1 MKRWTATL
9 FLILA
14 SSPVGAADC
23 PALVSQSPYITHTLD
38 WLGAKE
44 CIVGASRYDPG
55 DHPDTGGILDPD
67 QEIIAALDPAWVIT
81 STWTDP
87 DTLAEATPEGARSL
101 RLTGFASMAEVEANI
116 ARLAAITGDPRPV
129 DRALAF
135 RRQWHRAAEAVP
147 ADGERILLVSSCTGQ
162 PYIFGPGTWLHEAF
176 RTAGYNPVAAREGV
190 HHLNRDAPE
199 QDVAA
204 VAKAEGADRI
214 FIFQRQLAAQ
224 CATIAP
230 SSEATITTLD
240 GDAFLHPA
248 PTLIRGFQKLA
259 ERE

>member
-1 MKRWTATL
+1 MTRRIAALLLLMAATP
-9 FLILA
+9 A
-14 SSPVGAADC
+14 GAADC
-23 PALVSQSPYITHTLD
+23 PALVSQSPYISHTLD
-38 WLGAKE
+38 WLGAEE
-44 CIVGASRYDPG
+44 CIVGASRYDLG

-67 QEIIAALDPAWVIT
+67 AEVISALDPEWVLT

-87 DTLAEATPEGARSL
+87 ETLAEATPAGVRSL
-101 RLTGFASMAEVEANI
+101 RLAGFASMAEVEANI

-147 ADGERILLVSSCTGQ
+147 ADGERVLLVSSCTGQ

-176 RTAGYNPVAAREGV
+176 ETAGYTPVAAKAGT
-190 HHLNRDAPE
+190 HHLNRDDPE

-204 VAKAEGADRI
+204 VAEAEGADRI
-214 FIFQRQLAAQ
+214 FIFQRQLAEQ

-240 GDAFLHPA
+240 GDTFLHPA
-248 PTLIRGFQKLA
+248 PTLIRGFQQLA